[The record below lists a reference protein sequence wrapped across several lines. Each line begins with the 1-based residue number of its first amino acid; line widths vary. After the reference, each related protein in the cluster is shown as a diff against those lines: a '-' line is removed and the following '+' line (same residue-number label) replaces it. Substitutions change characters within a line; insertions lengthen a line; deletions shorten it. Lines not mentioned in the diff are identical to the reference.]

1 MKPTK
6 YDRTHGDTLESKLFN
21 NGIRGRKIRKIM
33 FKKATRRFVK
43 DLSKGDYQPYP
54 IINFNKY
61 HK

>member
-43 DLSKGDYQPYP
+43 DLNKGDY
-54 IINFNKY
+54 
-61 HK
+61 